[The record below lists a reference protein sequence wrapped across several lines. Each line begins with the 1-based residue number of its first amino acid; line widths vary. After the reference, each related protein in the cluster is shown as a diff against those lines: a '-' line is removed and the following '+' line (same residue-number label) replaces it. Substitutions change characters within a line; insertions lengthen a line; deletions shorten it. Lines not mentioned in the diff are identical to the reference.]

1 MPLPKEE
8 VQHIAA
14 LCRIGMTEEDL
25 ATMPEQLSHILEL
38 FQVLQEIDTE
48 GVPPA
53 DHSVSSETVMRP
65 DEPRSSLS
73 KEDVLSNAPQREGDL
88 LRVNVVLE
96 E

>member
-1 MPLPKEE
+1 MPLPREE
-8 VQHIAA
+8 IQHIAA
-14 LCRIGMTEEDL
+14 LCRVGMTEEDL

-65 DEPRSSLS
+65 DEPRPSLD